1 MKFLKRGYPQRNSN
15 KQLTLDMHKENK
27 KEKGLAMQVPFPL
40 AWHEEFR
47 THTSPAASWHGDAC
61 FIKVFALFAMLRT
74 SLTLIITP
82 TKKDS

>member
-1 MKFLKRGYPQRNSN
+1 
-15 KQLTLDMHKENK
+15 MHKENK

-61 FIKVFALFAMLRT
+61 FIKVFDG
-74 SLTLIITP
+74 IISVIILP
-82 TKKDS
+82 TFTCPP